1 MYGASLAVSRK
12 DVCAEGWRGLWLSL
26 PWKPELGRLA
36 KWEVGDVHLKRA
48 PWPLAISKLISAGHE
63 RDFTCF
69 GLSHSIFRFAFIG

>member
-12 DVCAEGWRGLWLSL
+12 DVCAEGWRGLWFSL

-48 PWPLAISKLISAGHE
+48 PWPQVK
-63 RDFTCF
+63 
-69 GLSHSIFRFAFIG
+69 